1 MFRLT
6 SEQRWAVQQLVHR
19 MEQDARDE
27 ILNPVILNNELR
39 ELDVA
44 GVWLQYQLNVREKKI
59 IFLRVIP

>member
-1 MFRLT
+1 
-6 SEQRWAVQQLVHR
+6 